1 MNWTKIIEHLVIIN
15 DPLITMFKESKL
27 QPIKESSAYYSPD
40 VSETDEENTA
50 GKRKIVTKDLA
61 WRSATVSKIDRNYFD
76 IN

>member
-1 MNWTKIIEHLVIIN
+1 MVTIN
-15 DPLITMFKESKL
+15 DPLITMFKESEL
-27 QPIKESSAYYSPD
+27 RPIKEFSAYHSSD